1 MFRTEGGRTI
11 KLFLFFLVLPSL
23 CARTSRLFSPFFV
36 DLSSQFHTES
46 NEPSIFGQ
54 FGHSVQLQQTAL
66 YWIGRTSHVAVKRRW
81 LERRERRSGAAAPR
95 GYEKACQGIHHRPRL
110 NARPQRARWWA
121 AALKKPHCLRSF
133 LEFDDWLV
141 VI

>member
-11 KLFLFFLVLPSL
+11 KLFLFFLALPSL

-54 FGHSVQLQQTAL
+54 FGHSVQLQQTAV
-66 YWIGRTSHVAVKRRW
+66 YWIGGTSGFALEGSKRRVGYD
-81 LERRERRSGAAAPR
+81 ER
-95 GYEKACQGIHHRPRL
+95 
-110 NARPQRARWWA
+110 ARP
-121 AALKKPHCLRSF
+121 
-133 LEFDDWLV
+133 
-141 VI
+141 